1 MDFSFVVYFLAK
13 GLEISSPIAFAALGG
28 VFSERGGVV
37 NIALE
42 GIMGVTALTLVW
54 GAITFQSVWVGLLVA
69 ILTGILMSLIH
80 AVVTVTFKVDH
91 VVSGVAINV
100 FSIGLSRFLCQSFF
114 GAETQ
119 SEDQSRTCSR
129 SSSAST
135 PCLLADPRRGAG
147 GWFVLYKTVFGL
159 RLRSVGENPEAA
171 DTLGVNVT
179 AMRYAGVLISGALCG
194 IASATLFADKWI
206 TNMVAG
212 RGFIALAAV
221 IFGRWDPI
229 GRRARLA
236 ALRLRGHLPD
246 HLRVANPHPRPVR
259 ADVPLR
265 PGRRGA
271 RGARR
276 QVPAPGVGREELRE
290 GRGLGT
296 PPKGGT

>member
-1 MDFSFVVYFLAK
+1 MDLSFLIYFLAK

-28 VFSERGGVV
+28 VFSERAGVV

-54 GAITFQSVWVGLLVA
+54 GAITFQSVWVGLCVA
-69 ILTGILMSLIH
+69 MLTGIIMSLIH
-80 AVVTVTFKVDH
+80 AVVTITFKVDH

-119 SEDQSRTCSR
+119 SKINPYLFPKLFGVN
-129 SSSAST
+129 ALAF
-135 PCLLADPRRGAG
+135 LLIPAVAL

-179 AMRYAGVLISGALCG
+179 ALRYAGVLISGALCG
-194 IASATLFADKWI
+194 IASCTLFADKWI
-206 TNMVAG
+206 ATMIAG

-221 IFGRWDPI
+221 IFGRWDPL
-229 GRRARLA
+229 GAVLA
-236 ALRLRGHLPD
+236 SLLFGY
-246 HLRVANPHPRPVR
+246 
-259 ADVPLR
+259 ADTFRIIFESKIPI
-265 PGRRGA
+265 PGQFVQMFPYVLAVVVLAGI
-271 RGARR
+271 
-276 QVPAPGVGREELRE
+276 VGRSRAPAWDGRNYEKGE
-290 GRGLGT
+290 G
-296 PPKGGT
+296 

>member
-1 MDFSFVVYFLAK
+1 MDLSFLLYFLAK

-42 GIMGVTALTLVW
+42 GIMSVTALTLVW
-54 GAITFQSVWVGLLVA
+54 GAITFQSVWVGLVVA
-69 ILTGILMSLIH
+69 IFTGILMSLIH

-119 SEDQSRTCSR
+119 SKINPFLFPKLIGVNSLSFWLIPIVVI
-129 SSSAST
+129 A
-135 PCLLADPRRGAG
+135 A
-147 GWFVLYKTVFGL
+147 FVLYKTVFGL

-179 AMRYAGVLISGALCG
+179 AMRYAGVLISGAFCG

-206 TNMVAG
+206 NNMVAG

-221 IFGRWDPI
+221 IFGRWDPT
-229 GRRARLA
+229 GAVLA
-236 ALRLRGHLPD
+236 SLLFGY
-246 HLRVANPHPRPVR
+246 
-259 ADVPLR
+259 ADTFRIIFESRIPI
-265 PGRRGA
+265 PGQFVQMFPYVLAVVVLAGL
-271 RGARR
+271 
-276 QVPAPGVGREELRE
+276 VGRSRAPAWD
-290 GRGLGT
+290 GRNYE
-296 PPKGGT
+296 KGED

>member
-1 MDFSFVVYFLAK
+1 MDISFLAYFLAK

-28 VFSERGGVV
+28 VFSERSGVV

-54 GAITFQSVWVGLLVA
+54 GAITFQSVWVGLFVA
-69 ILTGILMSLIH
+69 VLTGVLMSLIH

-119 SEDQSRTCSR
+119 SKLNPYLFPRLFGVNS
-129 SSSAST
+129 
-135 PCLLADPRRGAG
+135 LAFWLIPVVAIAG
-147 GWFVLYKTVFGL
+147 FVLYRTVFGL

-194 IASATLFADKWI
+194 VASATLFADKWI
-206 TNMVAG
+206 TGMVAG

-221 IFGRWDPI
+221 IFGRWDPLGAVLASLLFGYADTFRI
-229 GRRARLA
+229 IFESKIPIPSQFVQMFPYVLAVVVLAGLVGKSRAPAWDGR
-236 ALRLRGHLPD
+236 
-246 HLRVANPHPRPVR
+246 NY
-259 ADVPLR
+259 
-265 PGRRGA
+265 
-271 RGARR
+271 
-276 QVPAPGVGREELRE
+276 E
-290 GRGLGT
+290 
-296 PPKGGT
+296 KGED

>member
-1 MDFSFVVYFLAK
+1 MDLSFLLYFLVK
-13 GLEISSPIAFAALGG
+13 GLEISSPIAFASLGG

-42 GIMGVTALTLVW
+42 GIMGVTTLTLVW
-54 GAITFQSVWVGLLVA
+54 GAIFFQSVWMGLLAAVV
-69 ILTGILMSLIH
+69 TGILVGLIH

-100 FSIGLSRFLCQSFF
+100 FSIGLSRFLCQSWF

-119 SEDQSRTCSR
+119 SKIN
-129 SSSAST
+129 
-135 PCLLADPRRGAG
+135 PYLFPKLLGVNSLAFWLIPIAAL

-194 IASATLFADKWI
+194 LGSVTLFADKWI
-206 TNMVAG
+206 TGMVAG

-221 IFGRWDPI
+221 IFGRWDPVGAVLASLLFGYADTFRI
-229 GRRARLA
+229 LFESKIPIPSQFVQMFPYVLAVVVLAGLAGKSRAPAWDGR
-236 ALRLRGHLPD
+236 
-246 HLRVANPHPRPVR
+246 NY
-259 ADVPLR
+259 
-265 PGRRGA
+265 
-271 RGARR
+271 
-276 QVPAPGVGREELRE
+276 E
-290 GRGLGT
+290 
-296 PPKGGT
+296 KGED

>member
-1 MDFSFVVYFLAK
+1 MDISFLVYFLAK

-28 VFSERGGVV
+28 VFSERAGVV

-42 GIMGVTALTLVW
+42 GIMGVTTLTLVW
-54 GAITFQSVWVGLLVA
+54 GAITFQSVWIGLVVA
-69 ILTGILMSLIH
+69 VFTGILMSLIH
-80 AVVTVTFKVDH
+80 AVVTITFKVDH

-119 SEDQSRTCSR
+119 SKIN
-129 SSSAST
+129 
-135 PCLLADPRRGAG
+135 PYLFPKLLGINSLAFWLIPAVAIAA
-147 GWFVLYKTVFGL
+147 FVLYKTVFGL

-194 IASATLFADKWI
+194 IAGATLFADKWI

-221 IFGRWDPI
+221 IFGRWDPT
-229 GRRARLA
+229 GAVLA
-236 ALRLRGHLPD
+236 SLLFGY
-246 HLRVANPHPRPVR
+246 
-259 ADVPLR
+259 ADTFRIIFESRIPI
-265 PGRRGA
+265 PGQFVQMFPYVLAVVVLAGI
-271 RGARR
+271 
-276 QVPAPGVGREELRE
+276 VGRSRAPAWD
-290 GRGLGT
+290 GRNYE
-296 PPKGGT
+296 KGED

>member
-1 MDFSFVVYFLAK
+1 MDLSFLVYFLAK
-13 GLEISSPIAFAALGG
+13 GLEISSPIAFAGLGG
-28 VFSERGGVV
+28 VFSERAGVV

-54 GAITFQSVWVGLLVA
+54 GAITFQSVWVGLMVA

-80 AVVTVTFKVDH
+80 AVVTITFRVDH

-100 FSIGLSRFLCQSFF
+100 FSIGLSRFLCQAFF

-119 SEDQSRTCSR
+119 SKIN
-129 SSSAST
+129 
-135 PCLLADPRRGAG
+135 PYLFPKLLGVNSLAFWLIPAVIL

-221 IFGRWDPI
+221 IFGRWDPL
-229 GRRARLA
+229 GVVLA
-236 ALRLRGHLPD
+236 SLLFGY
-246 HLRVANPHPRPVR
+246 
-259 ADVPLR
+259 ADTFRIIFESKIPI
-265 PGRRGA
+265 PGQFVQMFPYVLAVVVLAGI
-271 RGARR
+271 
-276 QVPAPGVGREELRE
+276 VGRSRAPAWD
-290 GRGLGT
+290 GRNYE
-296 PPKGGT
+296 KGED

>member
-1 MDFSFVVYFLAK
+1 MDISFLFYFLAK

-28 VFSERGGVV
+28 VFSERAGVV

-42 GIMGVTALTLVW
+42 GIMGVTTLTLVW
-54 GAITFQSVWVGLLVA
+54 GAIAFQSIWVGLLVA
-69 ILTGILMSLIH
+69 IFTGILMSLIH
-80 AVVTVTFKVDH
+80 AVVTITFRVDH

-119 SEDQSRTCSR
+119 SKINPYLFPKLFGVNS
-129 SSSAST
+129 
-135 PCLLADPRRGAG
+135 LAFWLIPAVAIAA
-147 GWFVLYKTVFGL
+147 FVLYKTVFGL

-194 IASATLFADKWI
+194 IAGATLFADKWI

-221 IFGRWDPI
+221 IFGRWDPT
-229 GRRARLA
+229 GAVLA
-236 ALRLRGHLPD
+236 SLLFGY
-246 HLRVANPHPRPVR
+246 
-259 ADVPLR
+259 ADTFRIIFESRIPIPSQFVQMFPYLLAVIVLA
-265 PGRRGA
+265 GM
-271 RGARR
+271 
-276 QVPAPGVGREELRE
+276 VGRSRAPAWD
-290 GRGLGT
+290 GRNYE
-296 PPKGGT
+296 KGED

>member
-1 MDFSFVVYFLAK
+1 MDISFLFYFLAK

-42 GIMGVTALTLVW
+42 GIMSVTALTLVW
-54 GAITFQSVWVGLLVA
+54 GAIAFQSVWVGLFVA
-69 ILTGILMSLIH
+69 ILTGVLMSLIH
-80 AVVTVTFKVDH
+80 AVVTITFRVDH
-91 VVSGVAINV
+91 IVSGVAINV

-119 SEDQSRTCSR
+119 SKINPYLFPKLFGVNS
-129 SSSAST
+129 
-135 PCLLADPRRGAG
+135 LAFWLIPIVVIAG
-147 GWFVLYKTVFGL
+147 FILYKTVFGL

-179 AMRYAGVLISGALCG
+179 AMRYAGVLISGAFCG

-221 IFGRWDPI
+221 IFGRWDPTGAVLASLLFGYADTFRI
-229 GRRARLA
+229 MFESRIPIPGQFVQMFPYVLAVVVLAGLVGKSRAPAWDGR
-236 ALRLRGHLPD
+236 
-246 HLRVANPHPRPVR
+246 NY
-259 ADVPLR
+259 
-265 PGRRGA
+265 
-271 RGARR
+271 
-276 QVPAPGVGREELRE
+276 E
-290 GRGLGT
+290 
-296 PPKGGT
+296 KGED